1 MLAETDI
8 AIVVVGTRWFGGQ
21 RGRRRIDDPADPVRI
36 EVETALRSG
45 MSVVPVLVEGARMP
59 RVDQLPDSLKDLIYR
74 NGQEVGSGRDF
85 DQHIERLIRNIDP
98 ILAQAEGRQAE
109 AARLAEEERQQAEA
123 ARRAEEE
130 RQQAEAA
137 RRADEERQH
146 AEAARRAEEERQHAE
161 AARRAEEE
169 RQQTEAAQRVEE
181 ERQQVEAALRVE
193 DERQQAEEAR
203 RKSEEEDGVGEV
215 RPEAF
220 TENEDSEAARG
231 PNGTRIRAEGGTMD
245 MTRRASAEFFGTFW
259 LTFGGCGSAVLA
271 AGFPNLGIGFLG
283 VALAFGLTVLTMAYA
298 VGHVSGGHFNP
309 AVTMGLWAG
318 GRFKAQD
325 VLPYILAQVIGGI
338 VAALM
343 LWLVASGEPGWIAGR
358 FAANGYGDLSPG
370 KYSLGS
376 CLIAELLAAF
386 FFLFVIIGS
395 TSKGAAVGIAGIPIG
410 LCLTLIHLVTI
421 PVTNTSVNP
430 ARSTGPALFAGS
442 EYIGQLWLFWLAP
455 IIGAVLAGLY
465 TRWLYPSETEA
476 TMVMEEGRR
485 AA

>member
-1 MLAETDI
+1 MPRITISYRREDSAAITGRIFDRLVAHYGSHSIFRDIDNIPLGVDFREYINSMLAETDI
-8 AIVVVGTRWFGGQ
+8 ALVVVGTRWFGGQ

-123 ARRAEEE
+123 ARR
-130 RQQAEAA
+130 
-137 RRADEERQH
+137 
-146 AEAARRAEEERQHAE
+146 
-161 AARRAEEE
+161 
-169 RQQTEAAQRVEE
+169 
-181 ERQQVEAALRVE
+181 
-193 DERQQAEEAR
+193 
-203 RKSEEEDGVGEV
+203 KSEEEDGVGEV

-271 AGFPNLGIGFLG
+271 AGFPNLGIGLLG

-338 VAALM
+338 VAAMM

-395 TSKGAAVGIAGIPIG
+395 TSKGAAVGFAGIPIG

>member
-1 MLAETDI
+1 
-8 AIVVVGTRWFGGQ
+8 VVGTRGFGGQ

-130 RQQAEAA
+130 RQQAEAT
-137 RRADEERQH
+137 RRAEEERQH

-338 VAALM
+338 VAAMM

-410 LCLTLIHLVTI
+410 LCLTLIHLSL
-421 PVTNTSVNP
+421 TSRNQ
-430 ARSTGPALFAGS
+430 TGDF
-442 EYIGQLWLFWLAP
+442 EHAP
-455 IIGAVLAGLY
+455 PSAV
-465 TRWLYPSETEA
+465 
-476 TMVMEEGRR
+476 R
-485 AA
+485 AIFG

>member
-1 MLAETDI
+1 MSSPAAI
-8 AIVVVGTRWFGGQ
+8 ALVVVGTRWFGGQ

-137 RRADEERQH
+137 RRAEEK
-146 AEAARRAEEERQHAE
+146 
-161 AARRAEEE
+161 
-169 RQQTEAAQRVEE
+169 
-181 ERQQVEAALRVE
+181 RQQVEAALRVE

-338 VAALM
+338 VAAMM

-395 TSKGAAVGIAGIPIG
+395 TSKGAAVGFAGIPIG
-410 LCLTLIHLVTI
+410 LCLTLIHLSL
-421 PVTNTSVNP
+421 TSRNQ
-430 ARSTGPALFAGS
+430 TGDF
-442 EYIGQLWLFWLAP
+442 EHAP
-455 IIGAVLAGLY
+455 PSAV
-465 TRWLYPSETEA
+465 
-476 TMVMEEGRR
+476 R
-485 AA
+485 AIFG

>member
-8 AIVVVGTRWFGGQ
+8 ALVVVGTRWFGGQ

-137 RRADEERQH
+137 RRAEEK
-146 AEAARRAEEERQHAE
+146 
-161 AARRAEEE
+161 
-169 RQQTEAAQRVEE
+169 
-181 ERQQVEAALRVE
+181 RQQVEAALRVE

-338 VAALM
+338 VAAMM

-410 LCLTLIHLVTI
+410 LCLTLIHLSL
-421 PVTNTSVNP
+421 TSRNQ
-430 ARSTGPALFAGS
+430 TGDF
-442 EYIGQLWLFWLAP
+442 EHAP
-455 IIGAVLAGLY
+455 PSAV
-465 TRWLYPSETEA
+465 
-476 TMVMEEGRR
+476 R
-485 AA
+485 AIFG